1 MNGSEPGQPKDLKDL
16 KTNEPGKADEP
27 TSGDLQP
34 IRNQLSEAAARM
46 RKGQLDNETTKL
58 MREAVDSLNA
68 TGRRLTEDD
77 RNKLARNIAKEQ
89 AKPDTGDVRKPP
101 AEERVKEAPEGRAR
115 ETLSSKSGEMKAVQS
130 KPGEMQE
137 DNLRRLIE
145 QGQAKVVPEYRKPVE
160 DYYKAVSK

>member
-1 MNGSEPGQPKDLKDL
+1 VGGTELGQPKDLKDL
-16 KTNEPGKADEP
+16 KSKEPGKSDDA
-27 TSGDLQP
+27 TSGDLRP

-46 RKGQLDNETTKL
+46 RKGQLDNETMKL

-68 TGRRLTEDD
+68 TGRRFSEDD
-77 RNKLARNIAKEQ
+77 GNKVARNLEKQ
-89 AKPDTGDVRKPP
+89 PAKPDANEVRKPP
-101 AEERVKEAPEGRAR
+101 SEVRVKEAPEGRAR
-115 ETLSSKSGEMKAVQS
+115 EALTDKNVEMKAVQS